1 MPRDPLGGSQSE
13 TEYSGMLD
21 IVIWVGAALSLA
33 GLAGVIWC
41 ILKVMKARRAGLTDE
56 QLRAVLARVLPI
68 NLGALFVSVLG
79 LMMVVAG
86 AILS

>member
-1 MPRDPLGGSQSE
+1 
-13 TEYSGMLD
+13 MLD